1 LAFNLQANFQTM
13 SRIRITFAALVVT
26 QAAHSTEEYFGR
38 LWESFPPATF
48 LTGLISQDH
57 ELGFL
62 VVNVALVLFGVWCAL
77 WPVWKNWPSAQ
88 ALGWFWVFIETIN
101 GIGHPAW
108 SLSQGAY
115 TPGVLTAP
123 ILLVLALSLAFQL
136 HHVSQTT

>member
-1 LAFNLQANFQTM
+1 M
-13 SRIRITFAALVVT
+13 SRIRIGFTALVVT
-26 QAAHSTEEYFGR
+26 QAAHSIEEYFGR

-62 VVNVALVLFGVWCAL
+62 IINSALVLFGVWCAM

-88 ALGWFWVFIETIN
+88 TLVWFWVFIETIN

-115 TPGVLTAP
+115 TPGILTAP
-123 ILLVLALSLAFQL
+123 ILLFLALYLAFQL
-136 HHVSQTT
+136 RQGSRTVSHVD

>member
-1 LAFNLQANFQTM
+1 M
-13 SRIRITFAALVVT
+13 SRIKGIFGALVVM
-26 QAAHSTEEYFGR
+26 QAAHSVEEYFGR

-62 VVNVALVLFGVWCAL
+62 IINTALVVFGFWCLL
-77 WPVWKNWPSAQ
+77 WPVRQNWNSATTF
-88 ALGWFWVFIETIN
+88 GWFWVLIETIN
-101 GIGHPAW
+101 GVGHPAW

-123 ILLVLALSLAFQL
+123 ILLALAVVLAFQL
-136 HHVSQTT
+136 RQVSPPVSQAS

>member
-1 LAFNLQANFQTM
+1 M

-26 QAAHSTEEYFGR
+26 QAAHSIEEYFGR

-57 ELGFL
+57 EMGFL
-62 VVNVALVLFGVWCAL
+62 VINSALVLFGVWCFL

-88 ALGWFWVFIETIN
+88 ALAWFWVLIETIN
-101 GIGHPAW
+101 GVGHPAW

-123 ILLVLALSLAFQL
+123 ILLVLSLSLAFQL
-136 HHVSQTT
+136 LQVSRTASRVD